1 MGSVALARAVGAATP
16 DAQASAASGLGLDA
30 ELVRTGLYLIRGGG
44 GNSLLRLSANGMIL
58 VDGKLPGTYRAL
70 MSQVRRI
77 AKLSD
82 MPVRVLVLTNHRE
95 EHAGDCAQF
104 IAAGT
109 AIVAQREALANLS
122 LPELQAAVGRA
133 AVVAYDVERTL
144 RMGGVEV
151 QLKHFGPGRTSGD
164 TVVYFPDLKIV
175 ALGDLFPAEAPE
187 PDFAA
192 GGSLVGWR
200 GVLAQILELDFH
212 RVVPGFGPVASRDEL
227 VTFAAKVD
235 ALASRAIA
243 LVEAGV
249 AKDDLMP
256 RLQTGTWAGSSI
268 SAGPRWT
275 ASSPSCPANGERP
288 GTSRSVSQGARG
300 QRRQPVREV
309 PCKGQNRGGTPGGE
323 RAVVGYNLGFTGKRG
338 VCVSIPVPSS
348 RITKRGWRNW

>member
-1 MGSVALARAVGAATP
+1 MGSVSLVRAVGAAAP
-16 DAQASAASGLGLDA
+16 DAQASAAPGLPLDA

-70 MSQVRRI
+70 MSKVRRI

-95 EHAGDCAQF
+95 EHAGDSAQF

-122 LPELQAAVGRA
+122 LPESQAAVGRA

-151 QLKHFGPGRTSGD
+151 RLKHFGPGRTGGD

-175 ALGDLFPAEAPE
+175 ALGDLFPTEAPE

-200 GVLAQILELDFH
+200 GVLAQILELDFD
-212 RVVPGFGPVASRDEL
+212 RVVPGVGPVATRDDL

-243 LVEAGV
+243 LVKAGV
-249 AKDDLMP
+249 AKEALMS
-256 RLQTGTWAGSSI
+256 RLQTGDLGWQLRFS
-268 SAGPRWT
+268 GP
-275 ASSPSCPANGERP
+275 ALDSFFAEL
-288 GTSRSVSQGARG
+288 SR
-300 QRRQPVREV
+300 
-309 PCKGQNRGGTPGGE
+309 
-323 RAVVGYNLGFTGKRG
+323 
-338 VCVSIPVPSS
+338 
-348 RITKRGWRNW
+348 

>member
-122 LPELQAAVGRA
+122 LPESQAAVGRA

-200 GVLAQILELDFH
+200 GVLAQILELDFD

-243 LVEAGV
+243 LVKAGV
-249 AKDDLMP
+249 AKEALMS
-256 RLQTGTWAGSSI
+256 RLQTGDLGWQLHFS
-268 SAGPRWT
+268 GP
-275 ASSPSCPANGERP
+275 ALDSFFAEL
-288 GTSRSVSQGARG
+288 SR
-300 QRRQPVREV
+300 
-309 PCKGQNRGGTPGGE
+309 
-323 RAVVGYNLGFTGKRG
+323 
-338 VCVSIPVPSS
+338 
-348 RITKRGWRNW
+348 

>member
-1 MGSVALARAVGAATP
+1 MGNSPGPDARRARSALPRRRSLLRAVGAGCAMGPVALARAVGVATP
-16 DAQASAASGLGLDA
+16 DAQASAAPGPRLDA

-77 AKLSD
+77 SRLSD
-82 MPVRVLVLTNHRE
+82 MSVRLLVLTNHHDD
-95 EHAGDCAQF
+95 HAGDSAQF
-104 IAAGT
+104 VAAGI
-109 AIVAQREALANLS
+109 AIVAQREALAHLS
-122 LPELQAAVGRA
+122 LPESQAAVGRA

-175 ALGDLFPAEAPE
+175 ALGDLFAAEAPE

-200 GVLAQILELDFH
+200 GVLAQVLELDFD
-212 RVVPGFGPVASRDEL
+212 RVVPGSGPVASRDDL

-243 LVEAGV
+243 LVKAGV
-249 AKDDLMP
+249 AKNDLMS
-256 RLQTGTWAGSSI
+256 RLQTGDLGWQLHFS
-268 SAGPRWT
+268 GP
-275 ASSPSCPANGERP
+275 ALDSFFAEL
-288 GTSRSVSQGARG
+288 SR
-300 QRRQPVREV
+300 
-309 PCKGQNRGGTPGGE
+309 
-323 RAVVGYNLGFTGKRG
+323 
-338 VCVSIPVPSS
+338 
-348 RITKRGWRNW
+348 